1 MVLPLDDHMVHRG
14 HAVFDTATLTHGML
28 YQLDPHLDR
37 LIKSADGARI
47 PPPFPRER
55 LRQIIL
61 ETAAASRQ
69 REGSVRYWLSAGP
82 GGYGL
87 GPAEC
92 VGSSFYVIVFKQEAY
107 PESYY
112 REGIKLITS
121 QVPIKPPL
129 FARIKSTNYLP
140 NVLVVLEAKDRGADN
155 GVFIDQHGMVAESSN
170 MNVAFVT
177 KDRVFRHPP
186 FDAIL
191 SGITIQRVLDF
202 AQTLVQQG
210 VLTAARLAGISRR
223 RGSRRGGNA
232 AHRQLDQ
239 GRARGRM
246 GRTKNRRRQAG
257 TDHREAAGNVERGRD
272 IGPGSTRGRAVRRC
286 LTAQDLP
293 DYFYL
298 NLKEVVMTKKKLSRG
313 LMTAVI
319 VGVFGLGYVCGSMTQ
334 RQAEAQIGG
343 LLEKAGKAGGPV
355 GSVAQFG
362 SSIVEMQDHITGLQK
377 NLDTFKNVQSSL
389 TGK

>member
-1 MVLPLDDHMVHRG
+1 MAEPTRIPIFSADDAIRRLHQTVHSKANNFYAMYSSVLGGIVTDPSLMVLPLDDHMVHRG

-47 PPPFPRER
+47 PSPFPRER

-61 ETAAASRQ
+61 ETAAASGQ
-69 REGSVRYWLSAGP
+69 HEGSVRYWLSAGP

-112 REGIKLITS
+112 QQGIKLITS

-140 NVLVVLEAKDRGADN
+140 NVLVVVEAKDRGADN
-155 GVFIDQHGMVAESSN
+155 GVFIDQRGMVAESSN

-202 AQTLVQQG
+202 AQRLVQQG
-210 VLTAARLAGISRR
+210 VLKAVRLAGIPVEEG
-223 RGSRRGGNA
+223 RGA
-232 AHRQLDQ
+232 AEMML
-239 GRARGRM
+239 
-246 GRTKNRRRQAG
+246 
-257 TDHREAAGNVERGRD
+257 
-272 IGPGSTRGRAVRRC
+272 I
-286 LTAQDLP
+286 
-293 DYFYL
+293 
-298 NLKEVVMTKKKLSRG
+298 
-313 LMTAVI
+313 
-319 VGVFGLGYVCGSMTQ
+319 
-334 RQAEAQIGG
+334 
-343 LLEKAGKAGGPV
+343 
-355 GSVAQFG
+355 G
-362 SSIVEMQDHITGLQK
+362 SSIKIAPVVEWDGQKIGDGKPGLVTTKLLEMWNEDARSAQDQLVAVPYDEG
-377 NLDTFKNVQSSL
+377 D
-389 TGK
+389 